1 VKLNVLKGKTSKLV
15 EVFISDSSSTTGAG
29 LTGLVFN
36 SAGLT
41 WYYYR
46 SGAASATAVTLA
58 TMTVGTWATGGFKE
72 IDATNLPGFYQLG
85 IPDAALV
92 AGASQVVMLLKGAT
106 NMAPLPLEVQ
116 LVNQDPDDE
125 IILKATTHSGAII
138 PTVTTLTNDAG
149 ITQAGADKV
158 WNTAIG
164 AKTVTVTTN
173 NDKTGYGLSSAERD
187 STADAVLARPLGNG
201 ASALD
206 ARTVENA
213 LRTIRNKW
221 AIAAGTLT
229 VYEEDDATI
238 AYTAA
243 VTTTA
248 GNPVTT
254 VDPT

>member
-1 VKLNVLKGKTSKLV
+1 MKLTVKKAKTSKLI

-29 LTGLVFN
+29 LTGLAFS

-46 SGAASATAVTLA
+46 SGAASATAVTPA
-58 TMTVGTWATGGFKE
+58 TMTVGTWATSGFKE
-72 IDATNLPGFYQLG
+72 IDATNMPGFYQLG
-85 IPDAALV
+85 VPDAAI
-92 AGASQVVMLLKGAT
+92 ATGASQVTMLLKGAT
-106 NMAPLPLEVQ
+106 NMAPLPLEIQ
-116 LVNQDPDDE
+116 LVNQDPDDD
-125 IILKATTHSGAII
+125 IILKATTHTGAII
-138 PTVTTLTNDAG
+138 PTVSTVTNDVG

-164 AKTVTVTTN
+164 TKTVTVTTN
-173 NDKTGYGLSSAERD
+173 NDKTAYALTAGERT
-187 STADAVLARPLGNG
+187 SIADALLVRPLGSG
-201 ASALD
+201 ASALN

-221 AIAAGTLT
+221 DISAGTLN
-229 VYEEDDATI
+229 VYREDDATV
-238 AYTAA
+238 AYSAS

-254 VDPT
+254 VDPA